1 MRLTVLGKSP
11 SWQDAGGACS
21 GYLVE
26 DNGTRVL
33 LDCGNGVFAK
43 LRERIDYV
51 DVDAVVISHLHADH
65 FLDLVPYSYALTYA
79 PRQQPVPVH
88 TWPGTDNPA
97 RPVLHAPPGA
107 RDTFRRVVGAW
118 GNDDLIEN
126 AFDLGST
133 TPREEL
139 DIGPIRIAFQPV
151 PHFTETFAM
160 SFTSTTGGG
169 RLIYGADCRPDRG
182 PREVR
187 EGGEPGAG
195 RGHAPAS
202 RAGRPARPPHLGG
215 GGRARSRRRRGTARA
230 RAHLGRARSR
240 VGARAGGGEV
250 RRSRGGGRAR
260 APSTRSE
267 PHEPAQRPILGDMAR
282 SRDLFANFDRMRR
295 EIDELFG
302 DVFER
307 ATGLRGGGFSPS
319 VDVYYVDDPPRAV
332 VKAELAGIHI
342 QDIGLEI
349 RGRQLLIAGERRP
362 AEAAGR
368 LYQQIEIEHGPFRR
382 VVELGAEVAA
392 DQARASYEDGILEVE
407 IPLAPANEARRVP
420 IEEGELE

>member
-26 DNGTRVL
+26 ENGTRVL

-43 LRERIDYV
+43 LREHIDYV

-88 TWPGTDNPA
+88 VWPGTDNPA
-97 RPVLHAPPGA
+97 RPALHAPPGA
-107 RDTFRRVVGAW
+107 RETFRRVVGAW

-126 AFDLGST
+126 AFDLT
-133 TPREEL
+133 EYDPAEEL
-139 DIGPIRIAFQPV
+139 DIGPIRIQFQAV

-169 RLIYGADCRPDRG
+169 RLVYGADCRPTEDLVKFAKG
-182 PREVR
+182 ASVVLLEATLPRPSATACAATSPR
-187 EGGEPGAG
+187 
-195 RGHAPAS
+195 RRPAS
-202 RAGRPARPPHLGG
+202 TRAPPAPRGSCSCTSRTSSIPS
-215 GGRARSRRRRGTARA
+215 GRASRRRRSTTAP
-230 RAHLGRARSR
+230 SR
-240 VGARAGGGEV
+240 WPP
-250 RRSRGGGRAR
+250 R
-260 APSTRSE
+260 APSTRSDGQE
-267 PHEPAQRPILGDMAR
+267 LPPRPILGAMAR

-307 ATGLRGGGFSPS
+307 ATGLRGGGFSPP

-332 VKAELAGIHI
+332 VKADLAGIHL
-342 QDIGLEI
+342 QDIALEI

-382 VVELGAEVAA
+382 IVELGAEVVA
-392 DQARASYEDGILEVE
+392 DEAKASYEDGMLEVE
-407 IPLAPANEARRVP
+407 IPLAPANAVRRVP
-420 IEEGELE
+420 IEEGEPE